1 MRRQGGIAC
10 RVLNIAVSE
19 IGLDR
24 TCVVTIVGELIATP
38 MPKLMWMHREA
49 KLGNLTRLDNHFADA
64 HIGQRSLAL

>member
-1 MRRQGGIAC
+1 MLHMPVTQKT
-10 RVLNIAVSE
+10 LNRPRI
-19 IGLDR
+19 LL
-24 TCVVTIVGELIATP
+24 IVGELIATP